1 MAKKTLNTSAL
12 IEQITLPIAQELG
25 LELWDVSFEKEGS
38 SWFLRVIID
47 KQEGVSFDDCEAL
60 SRRLD
65 KLLDE
70 LDPIEQCYCLEV
82 SSAGLGRELKKQKHF
97 DAYLGSEVEILLIRP
112 EDKLREF
119 KGKLV
124 SADEQKIIVQ
134 VDGVEKEFI
143 HSKIACVRLY
153 EDYNFGGKT
162 NE

>member
-1 MAKKTLNTSAL
+1 L
-12 IEQITLPIAQELG
+12 I
-25 LELWDVSFEKEGS
+25 
-38 SWFLRVIID
+38 
-47 KQEGVSFDDCEAL
+47 
-60 SRRLD
+60 
-65 KLLDE
+65 
-70 LDPIEQCYCLEV
+70 
-82 SSAGLGRELKKQKHF
+82 LKKQKHF
-97 DAYLGSEVEILLIRP
+97 DAYLGSEVEILLIRS
-112 EDKLREF
+112 EDKIREF